1 LYKFR
6 QHTNLQ
12 SIRRSVV
19 RTLLSRAATHSSS
32 VPEQSKEEYY
42 IHQALRK
49 NGYPEG
55 FIWSCRPS
63 QPTRSPDDSDPPVRI
78 CLPYFEHQSEALRR
92 VLAPYNIKMVFCPL
106 TSLRRV
112 LSHPKD
118 PTPLLSQSGVV
129 YRIGCLVCDACYIG
143 QTSCTLIQHLKEHR
157 RAVENRDCQ
166 SSALAELSS
175 LTGHRI
181 DWDGIT
187 VLGHH
192 TNLRQHS
199 LLESWYIHQHRGHSI
214 NREQGLLPHSYVQL
228 QLRHPSSRSQG
239 GGAQHPASSQ
249 QRLER
254 TPHSNSTATVT
265 QSETTDEGG

>member
-1 LYKFR
+1 MYRNPTHSDQYLHFSSHHPTSHKR
-6 QHTNLQ
+6 
-12 SIRRSVV
+12 SIVH
-19 RTLLSRAATHSSS
+19 TLLSRAATHSSS
-32 VPEQSKEEYY
+32 VLEQSKEECY
-42 IHQALRK
+42 IHQALRR

-55 FIWSCRPS
+55 FIRSCRPY
-63 QPTRSPDDSDPPVRI
+63 QPTRSPDDSDPTPVRI

-92 VLAPYNIKMVFCPL
+92 ILAPYNIKVTFRPL

-143 QTSCTLIQHLKEHR
+143 QTSHTLIQRLKEHR

-166 SSALAELSS
+166 SSALAEHSS

-187 VLGHH
+187 VLGRH
-192 TNLRQHS
+192 TNLRQRC

-214 NREQGLLPHSYVQL
+214 NREQGLLPHLYVQL
-228 QLRHPSSRSQG
+228 QLRRPSSRSQG
-239 GGAQHPASSQ
+239 GGAQHPASS
-249 QRLER
+249 
-254 TPHSNSTATVT
+254 
-265 QSETTDEGG
+265 